1 MRSWAG
7 WLLVSVVV
15 IVLDQTSKYWITH
28 SFQYGDSLTITSF
41 FNLMLIY
48 NTGAAFSLLASAPG
62 WQRGLF
68 IVIALVASVVIVY
81 LLRRSSSNILFSF
94 ALSLVLGGALGNLV
108 DRVMLGHVVDF
119 LDFHYGGHHWPAF
132 NVADMAITGGAIML
146 VWDSLKKPT
155 VKR

>member
-15 IVLDQTSKYWITH
+15 IVLDQVSKYWITQ
-28 SFQYGDSLTITSF
+28 SFQYGDSLAVTSF
-41 FNLMLIY
+41 FNLVLIY
-48 NTGAAFSLLASAPG
+48 NTGAAFSLLAAAPG

-68 IVIALVASVVIVY
+68 IAIALIASVVIVY
-81 LLRRSSSNILFSF
+81 LLRRNPGNALFSL

-108 DRVMLGHVVDF
+108 DRVLLGHVVDF
-119 LDFHYGGHHWPAF
+119 LDFHYGSHHWPAF
-132 NVADMAITGGAIML
+132 NVADMAITGGAILL
-146 VWDSLKKPT
+146 VWDSLKKPA

>member
-7 WLLVSVVV
+7 WLLVSIVI
-15 IVLDQTSKYWITH
+15 IVLDQVSKHWITH

-68 IVIALVASVVIVY
+68 IGIALVASVVIVY
-81 LLRRSSSNILFSF
+81 LLRRNASNVLFSF

-132 NVADMAITGGAIML
+132 NVADMAITGGAVLL
-146 VWDSLKKPT
+146 VWDSLKKPA